1 MIDYPTLS
9 TGQALNS
16 VSFLYQFVR
25 AIFSIYIAKCYILG
39 NFGICIYILNIGL
52 YLDKISIFSGQ
63 CSFGYIL
70 GNDPFYSPSPS
81 SPVYIFTLDC
91 PRKMVRDHTN
101 KTIIHLDYTICI
113 CLNCEIYLTKFQIVF
128 PSTAY

>member
-25 AIFSIYIAKCYILG
+25 AIFSIFTTQCYILR
-39 NFGICIYILNIGL
+39 NIGI
-52 YLDKISIFSGQ
+52 YVDKISIFSGQ

-101 KTIIHLDYTICI
+101 KTILHLDYTIYRVCI
-113 CLNCEIYLTKFQIVF
+113 CFAPVGCLLKRKVSNCISQHSSLRW
-128 PSTAY
+128 